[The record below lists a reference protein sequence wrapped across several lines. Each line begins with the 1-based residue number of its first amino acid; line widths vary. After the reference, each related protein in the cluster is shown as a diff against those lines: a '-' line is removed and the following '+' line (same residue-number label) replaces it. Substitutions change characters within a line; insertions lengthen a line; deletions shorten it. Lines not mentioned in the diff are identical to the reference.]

1 MTVAIDRRG
10 LLRATGA
17 LVVAFALPAATARAQ
32 ATGAPAGPGNL
43 TAFIELR
50 PDGHVVLWSPTVEM
64 GQGTQTAR
72 ASTRRP
78 RSTAPRA
85 SRWTSSCRGWS
96 TPMRS

>member
-1 MTVAIDRRG
+1 MTVAIDRRRFLG
-10 LLRATGA
+10 ATGA

-64 GQGTQTAR
+64 GQGTQTAHAMIIADEMGADPAR
-72 ASTRRP
+72 ISVEVASPGARP
-78 RSTAPRA
+78 
-85 SRWTSSCRGWS
+85 
-96 TPMRS
+96 